1 MDSAAKRTALR
12 AITYGLVVVTAKHDG
27 RVAGA
32 CINWLTQTSFEPPLV
47 ALGIKADSETHAVA
61 KSAGRLAV
69 NVLAHDQFDI
79 AKSFFRPT
87 EIEGTS
93 INGFEFEDGPVT
105 GAPLLLDAPYW
116 WEAIVLDVLE
126 RGDHSLFLTEVVE
139 AGVRDESRAPLELRP
154 TGLNYGG

>member
-1 MDSAAKRTALR
+1 MDFEAKRTALR
-12 AITYGLVVVTAKHDG
+12 AITYGLVVVTARHED

-32 CINWLTQTSFEPPLV
+32 CVNWLTQTSFEPPLV
-47 ALGIKADSETHAVA
+47 AIGIKADSETHAVA
-61 KSAGRLAV
+61 KASGRLAV

-87 EIEGTS
+87 EVEGSS

-105 GAPLLLDAPYW
+105 QAPLLLDAPYW

-126 RGDHSLFLTEVVE
+126 RGDHSLFLTEVIE
-139 AGVRDESRAPLELRP
+139 AGVRDPERAPLELRP
-154 TGLNYGG
+154 TGLSYGG